1 MARHRL
7 KLDFSGLDKM
17 IEDLHK
23 IGANVKEVTE
33 VALKKG
39 RDYVN
44 EKAYKAMISHNRS
57 GETIKSIIPAP
68 IEWNGTVAKAPVGFS
83 IKEGG
88 LPSIFL
94 MYGTKVY
101 GTPRVKKDMKLY
113 KAIYGKETKEKVQQ
127 IMKEE
132 FQKVLENK

>member
-1 MARHRL
+1 MAKL

-17 IEDLHK
+17 IEDMHK
-23 IGANVKEVTE
+23 MGANVKEVAE
-33 VALKKG
+33 SALKKS
-39 RDYVN
+39 RDYIN
-44 EKAYKAMISHNRS
+44 SNLESAMTPHNRS
-57 GETIKSIIPAP
+57 GETMKSLKDAP
-68 IEWNGTVAKAPVGFS
+68 VEWSGTVAKIPVGFD
-83 IKEGG
+83 IKNGG

-113 KAIYGKETKEKVQQ
+113 KAIYGKTTKEKVQE
-127 IMKEE
+127 IMKNE

>member
-7 KLDFSGLDKM
+7 KLDFSGIDKM

-33 VALKKG
+33 VALKKS

-68 IEWNGTVAKAPVGFS
+68 IEWNGTVAKVPVGFS
-83 IKEGG
+83 VKEGG

-127 IMKEE
+127 IMKWE

>member
-1 MARHRL
+1 MARRRL
-7 KLDFSGLDKM
+7 KLDFSGIDKM

-33 VALKKG
+33 SALKKS
-39 RDYVN
+39 RDYIN
-44 EKAYKAMISHNRS
+44 SNLESAMTPHNRS
-57 GETIKSIIPAP
+57 GETLKSIIPAP
-68 IEWNGTVAKAPVGFS
+68 IEWNGTVAKVPVGFS
-83 IKEGG
+83 VKEGG

-101 GTPRVKKDMKLY
+101 GTPRVKKDTKLY
-113 KAIYGKETKEKVQQ
+113 NAIYGKETKAKVEE
-127 IMKEE
+127 IMREE

>member
-1 MARHRL
+1 MAKL

-17 IEDLHK
+17 IEDMHK
-23 IGANVKEVTE
+23 IGANVKEVAE
-33 VALKKG
+33 SALKKS
-39 RDYVN
+39 RDYIN
-44 EKAYKAMISHNRS
+44 SNLESAMTLHNRS
-57 GETIKSIIPAP
+57 GETMNSLKDAP
-68 IEWNGTVAKAPVGFS
+68 VEWSGTVAKIPVGFD
-83 IKEGG
+83 IKNGG

-113 KAIYGKETKEKVQQ
+113 KAIYGKATREKVQE
-127 IMKEE
+127 IMKNE

>member
-1 MARHRL
+1 MAKL
-7 KLDFSGLDKM
+7 KLDFSGIDKM

-33 VALKKG
+33 VALKKS

-68 IEWNGTVAKAPVGFS
+68 IEWNGTVAKVPVGFS
-83 IKEGG
+83 VKEGG

-101 GTPRVKKDMKLY
+101 GTPRVKKDTKLY
-113 KAIYGKETKEKVQQ
+113 KAIYGKETKAKVEE
-127 IMKEE
+127 IMREE
-132 FQKVLENK
+132 FQKSLVK